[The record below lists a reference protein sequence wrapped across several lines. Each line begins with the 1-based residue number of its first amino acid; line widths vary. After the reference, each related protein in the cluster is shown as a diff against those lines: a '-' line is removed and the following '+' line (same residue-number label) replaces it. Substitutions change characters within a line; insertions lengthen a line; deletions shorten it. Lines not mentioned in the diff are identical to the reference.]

1 MPENGKVCRRKHM
14 SERSEKPIRIN
25 GIEGIKEF
33 PNLFDAIQYQKT
45 TAMGRYWIK
54 TPKIVLYAPILS
66 CKKSK

>member
-1 MPENGKVCRRKHM
+1 M

-54 TPKIVLYAPILS
+54 TPKIVLYAPILN
-66 CKKSK
+66 CKKSQ